1 MIFRDA
7 RRDEVARIV
16 ALLADDE
23 LGAARETGV
32 DDAYLSAFDDIAA
45 TTGTPASGS
54 SARSAR
60 MPTASASLAASAAL
74 TLMKAPSSPFSF
86 AILSRWQATT

>member
-1 MIFRDA
+1 
-7 RRDEVARIV
+7 
-16 ALLADDE
+16 
-23 LGAARETGV
+23 
-32 DDAYLSAFDDIAA
+32 
-45 TTGTPASGS
+45 
-54 SARSAR
+54 